1 VVAVS
6 VKNPYPLDQLRKIA
20 AADIKPRLER
30 LPGIATA
37 DVAGGLEREIHV
49 VLDPARLEAFSLD
62 VNTVIGAIYREN
74 TQVPGGSIEQGSLD
88 FTIKTYG
95 KYRTVKEIGE
105 VLVGMKPTPTGMEPV
120 RLHEVADVE
129 DTFYESQ
136 RIIEVDGTPSVWMI
150 VRKQSGA
157 NTVRAVEAVMEALP
171 RIKRESGSDIDF
183 KILFDQAEIIN
194 LALGNLS
201 TTAMAGV
208 LISFLVLLF
217 FLRNLRS
224 ALIVS
229 TAIPLSVIATFFVMD
244 QANMTLNIL
253 SMAGLALAVG
263 MLVDN
268 AIVVLENIFRLRQ
281 EGKGAWEAAIQGA
294 RDVGT
299 AVTASTLTTISVFI
313 PVLFVPGIA
322 GVMFKDMAVTICF
335 ALSVS
340 LIVALTF
347 IPLAT
352 SRLLGTKRAARL
364 LERAHRRDPFDR
376 LRNWYGGFLDWILS
390 HRWVVGV
397 GLVAVLVF
405 TGGLMAA
412 LPTEFITE
420 DDHSQIFVQ
429 VETPIGNNLNETYK
443 IMKEVVDHVDDVV
456 SPEERKL
463 VALDAGVGKGFVAIF
478 SKGVHAGIIRVPLVS
493 MGQRERSQKQIE
505 DAIREELKKVPGI
518 KVTVAPPFNPMGGEG
533 DIEIQI
539 RGHNLQTSRRI
550 GLELQEKLSKMP
562 EMSWVNFSMED
573 QKPEVRVTFD
583 RKKLAQLGISSAAAG
598 NAISAYFMGKVAGR
612 YAEGGD
618 EFDIV
623 VRYAK
628 EHRLDINELR
638 RMPVATPA
646 GTSVPLQNIAD
657 VREALGPVDIT
668 RLDQGRVTRLICE
681 LKDAYLDADGKP
693 GQKDLGGSIGRVK
706 KILDDY
712 QWPGEFTP
720 HIGGTAEDFM
730 TSISY
735 LMVALLV
742 SVLLVFMVMA
752 SQFESL
758 RQPFIILFSV
768 PLAAIGVVLMFTL
781 TRSNVDVSAMV
792 GIIMLVGIVVNNGIV
807 MIDAANQFRQQGRKR
822 TEAIAQASRLR
833 MRPVLMTSLTTILAM
848 TPLALEIGEGSAGW
862 GAMAKAVIGGLLAA
876 TVLTLIVVPTM
887 YTLFARKHL
896 KHTDQHKVIEDQ

>member
-1 VVAVS
+1 
-6 VKNPYPLDQLRKIA
+6 
-20 AADIKPRLER
+20 
-30 LPGIATA
+30 
-37 DVAGGLEREIHV
+37 
-49 VLDPARLEAFSLD
+49 
-62 VNTVIGAIYREN
+62 
-74 TQVPGGSIEQGSLD
+74 
-88 FTIKTYG
+88 
-95 KYRTVKEIGE
+95 
-105 VLVGMKPTPTGMEPV
+105 
-120 RLHEVADVE
+120 
-129 DTFYESQ
+129 
-136 RIIEVDGTPSVWMI
+136 
-150 VRKQSGA
+150 
-157 NTVRAVEAVMEALP
+157 
-171 RIKRESGSDIDF
+171 
-183 KILFDQAEIIN
+183 
-194 LALGNLS
+194 
-201 TTAMAGV
+201 
-208 LISFLVLLF
+208 
-217 FLRNLRS
+217 
-224 ALIVS
+224 
-229 TAIPLSVIATFFVMD
+229 
-244 QANMTLNIL
+244 
-253 SMAGLALAVG
+253 
-263 MLVDN
+263 
-268 AIVVLENIFRLRQ
+268 
-281 EGKGAWEAAIQGA
+281 
-294 RDVGT
+294 
-299 AVTASTLTTISVFI
+299 
-313 PVLFVPGIA
+313 
-322 GVMFKDMAVTICF
+322 
-335 ALSVS
+335 
-340 LIVALTF
+340 
-347 IPLAT
+347 
-352 SRLLGTKRAARL
+352 
-364 LERAHRRDPFDR
+364 
-376 LRNWYGGFLDWILS
+376 
-390 HRWVVGV
+390 V

-456 SPEERKL
+456 TPEERKL
-463 VALDAGVGKGFVAIF
+463 IALDAGVGKGFVAIF
-478 SKGVHAGIIRVPLVS
+478 SKGVHAGIIRVPLVP

-539 RGHNLQTSRRI
+539 RGHNLETSRRI
-550 GLELQEKLSKMP
+550 GLELQEKLLKMP

-681 LKDAYLDADGKP
+681 LKDAYVDEDGKP
-693 GQKDLGGSIGRVK
+693 GQKDLGGSIGRVQ
-706 KILDDY
+706 KILGDY
-712 QWPGEFTP
+712 KWPGDFTP

-807 MIDAANQFRQQGRKR
+807 MIDAANQFREEGLDR
-822 TEAIAQASRLR
+822 TAAIAQASRLR

-887 YTLFARKHL
+887 YTIFARKEL
-896 KHTDQHKVIEDQ
+896 KHSDKMKVIADQ